1 MANYFYEDEARNKI
15 REELLTTR
23 AKSWAK
29 SFCSPKQYPEKGKKN
44 PPLTSAQLR
53 RFHFEV
59 KHFEEILRHKA
70 KPEEE
75 FEKLRPMIKMIK
87 SKAAYACRI
96 PGKDRKVPEEFQK
109 YLDEMIDNVTH
120 YKDFNAFA
128 LCFEAVVGYFYG
140 EGGK

>member
-59 KHFEEILRHKA
+59 KHSKKFYDTRQSLRRN
-70 KPEEE
+70 
-75 FEKLRPMIKMIK
+75 LR
-87 SKAAYACRI
+87 
-96 PGKDRKVPEEFQK
+96 
-109 YLDEMIDNVTH
+109 N
-120 YKDFNAFA
+120 
-128 LCFEAVVGYFYG
+128 
-140 EGGK
+140 